1 MMQSITYRIQD
12 IDYIIQTYKDFCN
25 DIKTD
30 CVKFSEY
37 QTCMTDLDSMAKVLL
52 DVLVNKMMLNLVHKL
67 QEGVKIA
74 EEEESCEQLSCAM
87 ELSKILKELY
97 PEESAQNKQYQR
109 IINENDNDSFKFLLE
124 MATTDLNKE
133 T

>member
-1 MMQSITYRIQD
+1 
-12 IDYIIQTYKDFCN
+12 
-25 DIKTD
+25 
-30 CVKFSEY
+30 
-37 QTCMTDLDSMAKVLL
+37 MTDLDSMAKVLL
-52 DVLVNKMMLNLVHKL
+52 DVLVNKMMLNLVQKL

-124 MATTDLNKE
+124 MATTDLKKE